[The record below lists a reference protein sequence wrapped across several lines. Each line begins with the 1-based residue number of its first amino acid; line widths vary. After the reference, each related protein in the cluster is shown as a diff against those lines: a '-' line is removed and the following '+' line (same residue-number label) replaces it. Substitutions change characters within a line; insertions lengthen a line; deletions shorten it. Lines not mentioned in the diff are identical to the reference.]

1 MKNIR
6 FILFLFLISFG
17 FLLGVKAQSVELRAI
32 VTMTDGQEQQ
42 YFLTEDDQIS
52 FEGQETLVITT
63 QGTTVQINIDDIRKI
78 EFVDV
83 MEAQEIN
90 ASSPFFYPNPVS
102 KAITFGNIEHNQLI
116 RICSVEGRLVREFQA
131 NPNERIDLSSLAPGV
146 YVMRINDLNF
156 KLLKQ

>member
-1 MKNIR
+1 M
-6 FILFLFLISFG
+6 FLGWHQQSY
-17 FLLGVKAQSVELRAI
+17 AQSVELHAI

-63 QGTTVQINIDDIRKI
+63 QGATVQINIDDIRKI

-90 ASSPFFYPNPVS
+90 ASAPFFYPNPVS
-102 KAITFGNIEHNQLI
+102 KAITFGNIGHNQLI

-131 NPNERIDLSSLAPGV
+131 NPNERIDLSSLTPGV